1 MKNFVARNMLI
12 ILGVIGLIASLVTPM
27 LINAYNKSNYDKY
40 YEQAK
45 NDIECEKIET
55 QAICSKSAEEINI
68 NTNKS
73 VMNYSFYINEG
84 DNYEKGDKTY
94 YDTNIRYKKDD
105 TYNCTFYRFR
115 CTVSRGKYQEQ
126 TVLVVGN
133 GTTSSENESFD
144 FNKIKDDYLDY
155 FTDEIIIGKVSDYSL
170 IYAFAPLV
178 SALIIILGCV
188 VKTF

>member
-1 MKNFVARNMLI
+1 MLI
-12 ILGVIGLIASLVTPM
+12 ILGIIGLIASLVTPM
-27 LINAYNKSNYDKY
+27 LINTYNKSNYDKY

-45 NDIECEKIET
+45 NDIVCEKIET

-115 CTVSRGKYQEQ
+115 CRVSRGKYQEE

-133 GTTSSENESFD
+133 GTTNSQNESFD
-144 FNKIKDDYLDY
+144 FNKIKDDCLDY

-178 SALIIILGCV
+178 SGLIIILGCV